1 MKCIFFSLSSILLFA
16 LPSFGQPAFT
26 TKDIA
31 AMEAS
36 AHSRIVLGRGG
47 SLSSGNFDVNYYR
60 CQWEIDPAVRYIK
73 GAVTVYFT
81 VTSATS
87 SVTLDLMN
95 TLAADSVKQRNS
107 SLVFSQANNVLD
119 INFPGNINTG
129 TKDSFTI
136 YYKGI
141 PAETGFGSFIQTTH
155 AGVPV
160 IWSLSEPYGARDWWP
175 CKNGLD
181 DKADSIDIYVT
192 HPNIY
197 KAAANGMLQSETAVP
212 GNKTLTHWK
221 HRYPIATYL
230 IAIAVTNYA
239 VFNNTVQLGAV
250 TLPMQTHCYPENLVL
265 FQNNTQKVLD
275 AMKFFHASFGDY
287 PFIKE
292 KYGHVQFGWGG
303 GMEHQTATFL
313 VTPDESLMA
322 HELGH
327 QWFGDKLTTHSW
339 EDIWL
344 NEGFATYLAAVYME
358 DKYPA
363 NTYTNRRAVI
373 NNITS
378 SPGGSVKVDDTSNVS
393 RIFNSRL
400 SYNKGSYLVYMLRW
414 IMGDAVFMHAI
425 RNYHGDPALAYNFTS
440 TAQLKAHM
448 EQASG
453 KNLTTFFNQWYT
465 GQGYPSYHVQWSQLG
480 SSSVKITM
488 NQTTSHPSVP
498 FFEMPVAL
506 KFKNATQ
513 EKTVVVDNRANGEIF
528 TRSIGFVADTVMV
541 DPEYWIISRNNTTQ
555 KTTAGNSGDGG
566 VDINP
571 NPISHPMNIYLH
583 DFNAAVAE
591 LHIVNAAGQL
601 VYKRSV
607 PLVNGAE
614 LLPVPTNHW
623 SSGMYTVHVKAGDK
637 KIVKPVLR

>member
-1 MKCIFFSLSSILLFA
+1 MNSKLLFSILACLLSLTLF
-16 LPSFGQPAFT
+16 SQQSFT
-26 TKDIA
+26 TKDLA
-31 AMEAS
+31 LMEANS
-36 AHSRIVLGRGG
+36 HARIVEGRGG
-47 SLSSGNFDVNYYR
+47 SLASGNFDVNYYR
-60 CQWEIDPAVRYIK
+60 CRWEIDPAVRYIS
-73 GAVTVYFT
+73 GSVTVYFT
-81 VTSATS
+81 ITTPAS
-87 SVTLDLMN
+87 SVTLDMMN
-95 TLAADSVKQRNS
+95 TLVADSVKQR
-107 SLVFSQANNVLD
+107 QNNLSFNQVNNTID
-119 INFPGNINTG
+119 INFPVSLGTG
-129 TKDSFTI
+129 TKDSFSI

-141 PAETGFGSFIQTTH
+141 PAETGFGSFIQSSH
-155 AGVPV
+155 AGTPV

-192 HPNIY
+192 HPSVY
-197 KAAANGMLQSETAVP
+197 KAAANGILQSEIEVA
-212 GNKTLTHWK
+212 GGKTITHWK

-230 IAIAVTNYA
+230 IAMAVTNYA
-239 VFNNTVQLGAV
+239 VFNNTVQLGPV

-275 AMKFFHASFGDY
+275 AMQFFHANFGDY

-303 GMEHQTATFL
+303 GMEHQTATFI

-339 EDIWL
+339 QDIWL

-358 DKYPA
+358 KTYPA
-363 NTYTNRRAVI
+363 NTSTNRKAVI

-378 SPGGSVKVDDTSNVS
+378 QPGGSVKVDDTTSVG
-393 RIFNSRL
+393 RIFSSRL
-400 SYNKGSYLVYMLRW
+400 SYNKGSYLLYMLRW
-414 IMGDAVFMHAI
+414 IMGDSTFGRAI
-425 RNYHGDPALAYNFTS
+425 KNYQADPGLAYNFTN
-440 TAQLKAHM
+440 TQQLKSHL

-453 KNLTTFFNQWYT
+453 KDLTTFFNQWYT
-465 GQGYPSYHVQWSQLG
+465 GQGYPSYNVQWSQLG
-480 SSSVKITM
+480 NSSVKITM

-513 EKTVVVDNRANGEIF
+513 EKTVVVDNRVNGEIF
-528 TRSIGFVADTVMV
+528 TRNIGFVADTVLV

-555 KTTAGNSGDGG
+555 KTILSNSGLGG

-571 NPISHPMNIYLH
+571 NPIQNPMNIYLH
-583 DFNAAVAE
+583 DFNMDRADVY
-591 LHIVNAAGQL
+591 IVNAGGQL
-601 VYKRSV
+601 VYRKNV
-607 PLVNGAE
+607 TLINGAE
-614 LLPVPTNHW
+614 LLTIPTNNW
-623 SSGMYTVHVKAGDK
+623 SKGLYIVTIKAGDK
-637 KIVKPVLR
+637 KIVKRILR

>member
-1 MKCIFFSLSSILLFA
+1 MKCIFFTLSTVLLFS
-16 LPSFGQPAFT
+16 LQSFGQPTFT

-31 AMEAS
+31 ALEAS

-81 VTSATS
+81 ITSSTS
-87 SVTLDLMN
+87 SVTMDLMN
-95 TLAADSVKQRNS
+95 TLTADSVKQRTS
-107 SLVFSQANNVLD
+107 SLTFSQASNTID
-119 INFPGNINTG
+119 INFTGNINTG
-129 TKDSFTI
+129 VRDSFTI

-141 PAETGFGSFIQTTH
+141 PAQTGFGSFIQTTH

-197 KAAANGMLQSETAVP
+197 KAAANGMLQSETAVA
-212 GNKTLTHWK
+212 GNKTITHWK

-230 IAIAVTNYA
+230 IAIAVTNYS

-250 TLPMQTHCYPENLVL
+250 TLPMQTHCYPENLAL

-275 AMKFFHASFGDY
+275 AMKFFHTNFGDY

-339 EDIWL
+339 QDIWL

-363 NTYTNRRAVI
+363 NTYINRRAVI

-378 SPGGSVKVDDTSNVS
+378 SPGGSVKVDDTSNVG
-393 RIFNSRL
+393 RIFDGRL

-414 IMGDAVFMHAI
+414 VMGDSVFMRAI
-425 RNYHGDPALAYNFTS
+425 RNYHGDPALAYNFTN

-453 KNLTTFFNQWYT
+453 KNLTTFFNQWYS
-465 GQGYPSYHVQWSQLG
+465 GQGYPSYNVQWSQLG
-480 SSSVKITM
+480 NASVKITM

-513 EKTVVVDNRANGEIF
+513 EKTVVVDNSSNGEIF
-528 TRSIGFVADTVMV
+528 TRNIGFVADTVLV

-555 KTTAGNSGDGG
+555 KTTLGNTGEGG

-571 NPISHPMNIYLH
+571 NPVNNPMNIYLH
-583 DFNAAVAE
+583 DFNATVAE

-607 PLVNGAE
+607 PLINGSE
-614 LLPVPTNHW
+614 LLQVPTAHW
-623 SSGMYTVHVKAGDK
+623 SRGMYMVHVKAGDK